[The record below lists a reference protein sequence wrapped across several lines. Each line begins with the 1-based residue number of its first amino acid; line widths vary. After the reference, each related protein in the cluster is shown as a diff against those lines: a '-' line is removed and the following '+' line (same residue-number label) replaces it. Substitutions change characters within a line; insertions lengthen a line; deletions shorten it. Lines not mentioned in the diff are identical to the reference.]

1 MVGRSR
7 GSLVHG
13 FGRPHFQIG
22 KAAPAMDRFIYRLI
36 TFLAIAFAL
45 AYVWTHYNLIAAEA
59 RAFVAD
65 WWH

>member
-1 MVGRSR
+1 
-7 GSLVHG
+7 
-13 FGRPHFQIG
+13 
-22 KAAPAMDRFIYRLI
+22 MDRFIYRLI